1 MLFLLGHQH
10 GKRKI
15 LKKTIA
21 GVKVFISRHAF
32 IPRLLNGAQRR
43 LVDKQRAYT
52 SRHTW
57 TLLTWMRIASR
68 CDSNEN
74 YCAFQQLLVT
84 GTPSR
89 THLNVD
95 KHINKLNI
103 CWCKSN
109 IETKKSSVSR
119 NNWCQTSVLYIVFV
133 RSAVWWLVCVKLYDE
148 YTFKYWTLYTKTT

>member
-1 MLFLLGHQH
+1 MENEKYKKNHRWCESVHFKACIHSSYAKRHKDDWWTNKGHV
-10 GKRKI
+10 
-15 LKKTIA
+15 L
-21 GVKVFISRHAF
+21 
-32 IPRLLNGAQRR
+32 
-43 LVDKQRAYT
+43 
-52 SRHTW
+52 RHTW
-57 TLLTWMRIASR
+57 ALLTWMRNASR

-89 THLNVD
+89 THLNGD